1 MGEERLATL
10 AQESLAVAVKTG
22 AAKPA
27 DFTRVLVDTTVQEKV
42 IAFPTDAKLMHTA
55 RERLVRLAKK
65 AGVDLRQSYAR
76 AGKHALTAQQRY
88 AQARQFNVSA
98 PPAPYGLGVEDFR
111 KRHGM
116 RSSTPLCGWPLMMA
130 SRVSAI

>member
-1 MGEERLATL
+1 MMMMAPMTIIMLNSMRSMLPSPRLNIIIGGDTAIVFIVGFIAMRPHPASDCRVTAL
-10 AQESLAVAVKTG
+10 DEPNHSG
-22 AAKPA
+22 AI
-27 DFTRVLVDTTVQEKV
+27 LMCEKAS
-42 IAFPTDAKLMHTA
+42 IT
-55 RERLVRLAKK
+55 
-65 AGVDLRQSYAR
+65 
-76 AGKHALTAQQRY
+76 
-88 AQARQFNVSA
+88 VSA